1 MVNCI
6 KLVIVEDHQSIIDG
20 YLYRL
25 SGSDVEIVA
34 VSRFG
39 EEIETILS
47 SHAVDVL
54 LLDIY
59 VPTSPAN
66 PNPFPVLHLLPKLI
80 ASHPRLKILA
90 ISMLKQRS
98 LIEALVEAGITGYIF
113 KEDYDSIQQLA
124 DVVKV
129 IARGGVFFSPGA
141 YNRIPIDRNH
151 GLTPRQMEAL
161 SLCAAYPDLD
171 ISILARQLDISA
183 STFRNLLSS
192 AYKRLGVQTR
202 TAAINKAY
210 QMGILTP
217 PSISLLPASGK
228 NT

>member
-1 MVNCI
+1 MLRPI

-47 SHAVDVL
+47 EHEVDVL

-98 LIEALVEAGITGYIF
+98 LIEALVEAGITGYIL
-113 KEDYDSIQQLA
+113 KKIM
-124 DVVKV
+124 
-129 IARGGVFFSPGA
+129 
-141 YNRIPIDRNH
+141 IP
-151 GLTPRQMEAL
+151 
-161 SLCAAYPDLD
+161 
-171 ISILARQLDISA
+171 
-183 STFRNLLSS
+183 SS
-192 AYKRLGVQTR
+192 
-202 TAAINKAY
+202 
-210 QMGILTP
+210 
-217 PSISLLPASGK
+217 SLLMSLR
-228 NT
+228 